1 MAFAHLHVHT
11 EYSLLDGSNKI
22 KEYVARVKALGMDS
36 AAITDHGVMYG
47 VIDFYRAAREAGIKP
62 ILGCEVY
69 VAPNSRFDKELTGGE
84 DRYYHLVLLA
94 ENNVGY
100 ANLTK
105 IVSRGFTEGYYYKPR
120 VDMEVLNRYHEGII
134 ALSACLA
141 GEVQRYIMK
150 GLPDEAKK
158 AARKYENCFGKGNF
172 FLELQDHGMPEQK
185 QVNTILLQMS
195 RELDIPLVATNDVHY
210 TYAED
215 ADPHDILLCL
225 QTGKKLADEDRMRY
239 EGGQYYVKS
248 EEEMKGLFPYAWEA
262 VENTQRIADRC
273 HVEIEFG
280 VTKLPHYDVPE
291 GYDSW
296 SYLNKLCDDGL
307 AERYGDGSQPAGD
320 TGQTLRE
327 RLDYELG
334 VIRTMGYV
342 DYFLIVWDFINYARE
357 NGIPVGPGRGSAA
370 GSIVSYCLKITN
382 IDPIR
387 YNLLFERFLNPE
399 RVSMPDIDIDFC
411 FERRQ
416 EVIAYV
422 GRKYGSEKVVQIVTF
437 GTLAAKGVIRDV
449 GRVMDL
455 PYAFVDSISKMI
467 PTELNITINKA
478 LEMNPELRKLYET
491 DEQVHHLIDMSKRLE
506 GLPRHTSMHAAGVV
520 ICPKAADE
528 FVPLSRGSDG
538 SITTQFTMTT
548 LEELGLLKM
557 DFLGLRTLTVIHDA
571 VGFIEKSTGKHID
584 VDHLDYNDS
593 KVLASIGTGKTDGIF
608 QLESGGM
615 KSFMKE
621 LRPQNLEDIIAG
633 ISLYRPGPMDFI
645 PKYIKGKNSGEEVT
659 YSCPQL
665 VPILEPTY
673 GCIVYQEQVMQI
685 VRDLGGYTLGRSDL
699 VRRAMSKKK
708 QAVMEKERANFI
720 YGNKEEGVPG
730 CVANGIDEAVAGH
743 IYEEMMDFA
752 KYAFNKSHAACYAV
766 VAYQT
771 AWLKYYYPVEFMAA
785 LLTSVI
791 DNPKKVS
798 EYILT
803 CRSMGITMLPPDI
816 NEGEAGFS
824 VSGNSIR
831 YALTA
836 IKSVG
841 RPVIDSIVKERRE
854 RGAFTNLKDFITR
867 MSDKDVNKKAIENFI
882 KAGAL
887 DSLGGTRK
895 QFMSVYVQ
903 IMDRIVKDKKNNMAG
918 QLSLFDIASEEDK
931 EDFDIRMPEVGEY
944 PKEMLLGFEKEV
956 LGIYVSGHPMEE
968 YQALWERFRTNT
980 TTDFMLDEDTGR
992 VLVEDQSTVII
1003 GGMITDKNI
1012 KYTRNDKVMAFL
1024 TVEDLVGSVEVVVF
1038 PRDYE
1043 KYSAMLLEDAKV
1055 FVKGRASLEEDKDG
1069 KVLCEQ
1075 IVSFEEASQGGNPF
1089 RRRFDGGY
1097 HNSGRQS
1104 SSFGNSSANGGDYQS
1119 GSGSGTAAGA
1129 GSAPANNR
1137 TVNNSIVKVPDG
1149 VWIQFPDVVSFQ
1161 ASQKKLLEAI
1171 ADSDGSDNVVIY
1183 IKQPRTLKIL
1193 PQNLCVK
1200 ADDALAEKLF
1210 SIFGKE
1216 NVKFVTKPIEKQ

>member
-1 MAFAHLHVHT
+1 
-11 EYSLLDGSNKI
+11 
-22 KEYVARVKALGMDS
+22 
-36 AAITDHGVMYG
+36 
-47 VIDFYRAAREAGIKP
+47 
-62 ILGCEVY
+62 
-69 VAPNSRFDKELTGGE
+69 
-84 DRYYHLVLLA
+84 
-94 ENNVGY
+94 
-100 ANLTK
+100 
-105 IVSRGFTEGYYYKPR
+105 
-120 VDMEVLNRYHEGII
+120 
-134 ALSACLA
+134 
-141 GEVQRYIMK
+141 
-150 GLPDEAKK
+150 
-158 AARKYENCFGKGNF
+158 
-172 FLELQDHGMPEQK
+172 
-185 QVNTILLQMS
+185 
-195 RELDIPLVATNDVHY
+195 
-210 TYAED
+210 
-215 ADPHDILLCL
+215 
-225 QTGKKLADEDRMRY
+225 
-239 EGGQYYVKS
+239 
-248 EEEMKGLFPYAWEA
+248 
-262 VENTQRIADRC
+262 
-273 HVEIEFG
+273 
-280 VTKLPHYDVPE
+280 
-291 GYDSW
+291 
-296 SYLNKLCDDGL
+296 
-307 AERYGDGSQPAGD
+307 
-320 TGQTLRE
+320 
-327 RLDYELG
+327 
-334 VIRTMGYV
+334 
-342 DYFLIVWDFINYARE
+342 
-357 NGIPVGPGRGSAA
+357 
-370 GSIVSYCLKITN
+370 
-382 IDPIR
+382 
-387 YNLLFERFLNPE
+387 
-399 RVSMPDIDIDFC
+399 
-411 FERRQ
+411 
-416 EVIAYV
+416 
-422 GRKYGSEKVVQIVTF
+422 
-437 GTLAAKGVIRDV
+437 
-449 GRVMDL
+449 
-455 PYAFVDSISKMI
+455 
-467 PTELNITINKA
+467 
-478 LEMNPELRKLYET
+478 
-491 DEQVHHLIDMSKRLE
+491 
-506 GLPRHTSMHAAGVV
+506 
-520 ICPKAADE
+520 
-528 FVPLSRGSDG
+528 
-538 SITTQFTMTT
+538 
-548 LEELGLLKM
+548 
-557 DFLGLRTLTVIHDA
+557 
-571 VGFIEKSTGKHID
+571 
-584 VDHLDYNDS
+584 
-593 KVLASIGTGKTDGIF
+593 
-608 QLESGGM
+608 
-615 KSFMKE
+615 
-621 LRPQNLEDIIAG
+621 
-633 ISLYRPGPMDFI
+633 
-645 PKYIKGKNSGEEVT
+645 
-659 YSCPQL
+659 
-665 VPILEPTY
+665 
-673 GCIVYQEQVMQI
+673 
-685 VRDLGGYTLGRSDL
+685 
-699 VRRAMSKKK
+699 
-708 QAVMEKERANFI
+708 MEKERANFI

-1043 KYSAMLLEDAKV
+1043 KYLAMLLEDAKV